1 MPPKFSKIEALN
13 YGLQIGQMEV
23 VLTVF
28 VQKVSLHE
36 VLCNKGKELL
46 PLLEMLK
53 MSFRAKCLKRSANF
67 DEEISKLHSL
77 DKKLLALLEE
87 MKELNIKFFE

>member
-1 MPPKFSKIEALN
+1 MINLKEKVYDYINNGGKVGDAKK
-13 YGLQIGQMEV
+13 
-23 VLTVF
+23 TVKNEDF
-28 VQKVSLHE
+28 KKHVGSL
-36 VLCNKGKELL
+36 KAKELQ
-46 PLLEMLK
+46 PKLEMLK
-53 MSFRAKCLKRSANF
+53 LMFRAKCLKRSANF